1 METIR
6 IWDLPTRLFHWALFL
21 AVVGMLVTANIG
33 GNAMNLHL
41 RLGYAIFTLLLFRLA
56 WGFVG
61 GRWSRFA
68 SFVPSPARLMRY
80 LRGQGTAHDEAG
92 HNPLGALS
100 VLALLLAL
108 GLQVTSGLFADD
120 EIATSGPLT
129 ARASSAAVKLASRYH
144 TTLGKLLIIALV
156 VLHIAA
162 IAWHQRRGRN
172 LVKPMVSGDKP
183 ASQVGNVTA
192 SRDDAGTRVL
202 ALVLLAICAA
212 VVYALVQWGERAG
225 VG

>member
-21 AVVGMLVTANIG
+21 AVVGMLVTANLG

-68 SFVPSPARLMRY
+68 GFVPSPARLMRY
-80 LRGQGTAHDEAG
+80 LRGQGTAHDDAG

-100 VLALLLAL
+100 VLAMLLAL
-108 GLQVTSGLFADD
+108 GLQVASGLFSDD
-120 EIATSGPLT
+120 EIAASGPLA
-129 ARASSAAVKLASRYH
+129 ARVSGAVVKLASRYH
-144 TTLGKLLIIALV
+144 TTIGKLLVIALV
-156 VLHIAA
+156 VLHIVA
-162 IAWHQRRGRN
+162 IVRYRMRGHD
-172 LVKPMVSGDKP
+172 LVGPMLSGDKVMASAVP
-183 ASQVGNVTA
+183 AA
-192 SRDDAGTRVL
+192 RDSAGTRLL
-202 ALVLLAICAA
+202 ALALLIACAG
-212 VVYALVQWGERAG
+212 VVYAVAQWGARAG